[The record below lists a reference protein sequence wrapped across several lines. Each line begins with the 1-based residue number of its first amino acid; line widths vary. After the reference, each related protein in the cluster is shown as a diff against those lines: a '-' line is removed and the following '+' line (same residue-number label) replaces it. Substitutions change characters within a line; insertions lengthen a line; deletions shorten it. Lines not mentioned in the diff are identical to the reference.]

1 MLKGSFPALITPFTE
16 RETVDVAS
24 VTKLFSWHANQNSAG
39 WVVLGSTAEA
49 LGLSNDE
56 RETILRVAQETLPKE
71 KVIVGV
77 AGPSTQA
84 VIHHAKQAK
93 DYGFSKV
100 LLVTPYYARPSQ
112 EELISQV
119 QTVVDAVDCEVI
131 VYTVPPR
138 TGVDYTDDTIIR
150 LAHMERVIGLKD
162 AGSDIMR
169 AERIKKQVPD
179 DFAYLSGDDQST
191 LLRLSAGG
199 DGVIS
204 VCANVVPDLMQSLCA
219 HANNQSWQEAKQ
231 SHELL
236 QPYFQAMALGGNPA
250 VIKYIAAKKWHFP
263 YYLRAPL
270 MPLPGTL
277 CQKIASLLPG

>member
-1 MLKGSFPALITPFTE
+1 MLKGSFPALITPFTKSE
-16 RETVDVAS
+16 AVDTAS

-49 LGLSNDE
+49 LGLDNSE
-56 RETILRVAQETLPKE
+56 RESILQIAQETLPKD
-71 KVIVGV
+71 KVIVGI
-77 AGPSTQA
+77 AGASTQA

-93 DYGFSKV
+93 AFGFNKM

-112 EELISQV
+112 EELLRQV
-119 QTVVDAVDCEVI
+119 QTVIDTVDCEVI

-138 TGVDYTDDTIIR
+138 TGVDYTDETIIR
-150 LAHMERVIGLKD
+150 LAHIDRVIGLKD
-162 AGSDIMR
+162 AGADIMR
-169 AERIKKQVPD
+169 VERIKKQVPD

-191 LLRLSAGG
+191 LLRLFAGG

-204 VCANVVPDLMQSLCA
+204 VCANVVPELMQNLCTQ
-219 HANNQSWQEAKQ
+219 ANNHAWQEAKQ

-236 QPYFQAMALGGNPA
+236 QAYFQAMNLGGNPS
-250 VIKYIAAKKWHFP
+250 VIKYIAARKWGFP

-270 MPLPGTL
+270 STLPAA
-277 CQKIASLLPG
+277 ASEKVAALLSI